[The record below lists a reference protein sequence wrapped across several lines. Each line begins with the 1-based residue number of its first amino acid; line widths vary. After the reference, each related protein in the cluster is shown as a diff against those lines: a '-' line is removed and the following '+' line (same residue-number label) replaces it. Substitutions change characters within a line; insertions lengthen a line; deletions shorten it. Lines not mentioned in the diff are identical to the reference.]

1 MFTDG
6 PATPRRVEV
15 FLDVLRWFGE
25 RGERKLKRSALIE
38 LLQPRTLPGVPPD
51 RDQAKETLRASAE
64 LGFITVRSDS
74 VQTEFDTAS
83 SESSRDLLI
92 AAFETTVLARTDVER
107 HFALFYSFL
116 LGLEPQGSQYT
127 REQLVETFQ
136 AKVYGTAR
144 GENPFNTTKL
154 DGVRRWLR
162 YVGLGWH
169 DSENIFHPSPYG
181 RLKRSLAP
189 LFGRK
194 RKLDSDEFHS
204 GLAELC
210 PELDGGQIFR
220 KANATYNSTLRNFTV
235 GLSQALIALHDDQI
249 IRVHSYPDSRGWS
262 LVAADPT
269 PDNDTFKGD
278 RIETIEWLRHSA
290 GEVDRG

>member
-6 PATPRRVEV
+6 PTTPRRVEV
-15 FLDVLRWFGE
+15 LLDVFRWFGE

-38 LLQPRTLPGVPPD
+38 LLQPRTLPGVPAD
-51 RDQAKETLRASAE
+51 RDQAKETLRASME
-64 LGFITVRSDS
+64 LGFITVLGDS
-74 VQTEFDTAS
+74 VEAKFDTAS
-83 SESSRDLLI
+83 PESSRDLLI
-92 AAFETTVLARTDVER
+92 AAFETTVLARTDVEK
-107 HFALFYSFL
+107 HFALYYSFL
-116 LGLEPQGSQYT
+116 LGLDSEGNQYT

-136 AKVYGTAR
+136 AKVYGADR
-144 GENPFNTTKL
+144 GDNPFNTTKL
-154 DGVRRWLR
+154 DGARRWLR

-169 DSENIFHPSPYG
+169 DSEDAFHPSPYG
-181 RLKRSLAP
+181 RVKRSLAP

-194 RKLDSDEFHS
+194 RKLDSEEFRS

-210 PELDGGQIFR
+210 PELDGGRIFR
-220 KANATYNSTLRNFTV
+220 KANSVYNLTPRNFTV

-269 PDNDTFKGD
+269 PDNQTFKGD
-278 RIETIEWLRHSA
+278 RIEAIEWLRHGA